1 MIEAIRGIVETC
13 QPDTD
18 VLRLG
23 YVSIRV
29 AVTAETARGLRP
41 GDHASLFTHLYLRED
56 LVALYGFASAEER
69 SLFEELMG
77 VTGVGPKAA
86 LGFLST
92 FTPQGLR
99 DAIEQEDLTRL
110 IRVPGV
116 GRKTAQR
123 VVLELKGRLGA
134 VGGAAPTPVSPRDQ
148 DLVSVLSGL
157 GYTAAEA
164 AAALQHSNE
173 VASSGTD
180 EDRIRAALGY
190 FAAR

>member
-1 MIEAIRGIVETC
+1 MIEAIHGIVETC
-13 QPDTD
+13 QPDAA

-23 YVSIRV
+23 YISLRV
-29 AVTAETARGLRP
+29 AITAETARGLRP
-41 GDHASLFTHLYLRED
+41 GERISLYTHLFLRED
-56 LVALYGFASAEER
+56 LAALYGFGSVEER
-69 SLFEELMG
+69 SLFEDLMG
-77 VTGVGPKAA
+77 VSGVGPKAA
-86 LGFLST
+86 LGFLSA

-110 IRVPGV
+110 TRVPGV

-134 VGGAAPTPVSPRDQ
+134 VGGAAPTSVSPGDQ
-148 DLVSVLSGL
+148 DLLSVLSGL
-157 GYTAAEA
+157 GYTSAES
-164 AAALQHSNE
+164 AAALQHSKE

>member
-1 MIEAIRGIVETC
+1 MIEAIHGIVETC
-13 QPDTD
+13 QPDAA

-23 YVSIRV
+23 YISLRV
-29 AVTAETARGLRP
+29 AITAETARGLRP
-41 GDHASLFTHLYLRED
+41 GERVSLYTHLFLRED
-56 LVALYGFASAEER
+56 LAALYGFGSVEER
-69 SLFEELMG
+69 SLFEDLMG
-77 VTGVGPKAA
+77 VSGVGPKAA
-86 LGFLST
+86 LGFLSA

-110 IRVPGV
+110 TRVPGV

-134 VGGAAPTPVSPRDQ
+134 VGGAVPTSVSPGDQ
-148 DLVSVLSGL
+148 DLLSVLSGL
-157 GYTAAEA
+157 GYTSAES
-164 AAALQHSNE
+164 AAALQHSKE

>member
-1 MIEAIRGIVETC
+1 MIEAVHGIVEEC
-13 QPDTD
+13 RPDAA

-29 AVTAETARGLRP
+29 AVTAETARALRP
-41 GDHASLFTHLYLRED
+41 GDRASLFTHLYLRED
-56 LVALYGFASAEER
+56 LAALYGFAAAEER

-99 DAIEQEDLTRL
+99 DAIEQEDLIRL
-110 IRVPGV
+110 TRVPGI

-123 VVLELKGRLGA
+123 VILELKGKLAGVGA
-134 VGGAAPTPVSPRDQ
+134 VAPTPMSPRDQ
-148 DLVSVLSGL
+148 DLLSVLSGL
-157 GYTAAEA
+157 GYTSAESS
-164 AAALQHSNE
+164 AALSYSNE

-190 FAAR
+190 FAAH

>member
-1 MIEAIRGIVETC
+1 MIEAIHGIVETC
-13 QPDTD
+13 QPDAA

-23 YVSIRV
+23 YISLRV
-29 AVTAETARGLRP
+29 AITAETARGLRP
-41 GDHASLFTHLYLRED
+41 GERVSLYTHLFLRED
-56 LVALYGFASAEER
+56 LAALYGFGSVEER
-69 SLFEELMG
+69 SLFEDLMG
-77 VTGVGPKAA
+77 VSGVGPKAA
-86 LGFLST
+86 LGFLSA

-110 IRVPGV
+110 TRVPGV

-134 VGGAAPTPVSPRDQ
+134 VGGAVPTSVSPGDQ
-148 DLVSVLSGL
+148 DLLSVLSGL
-157 GYTAAEA
+157 GYTSAES
-164 AAALQHSNE
+164 AAALQHSKE

-190 FAAR
+190 FAAC

>member
-1 MIEAIRGIVETC
+1 MIEAIHGIVETC
-13 QPDTD
+13 QPDAA

-23 YVSIRV
+23 YISIRL
-29 AVTAETARGLRP
+29 AITAETARELRP
-41 GDHASLFTHLYLRED
+41 GDRVSLFTHLFLRED
-56 LVALYGFASAEER
+56 LAALYGFASAEER
-69 SLFEELMG
+69 SLFEDLMG
-77 VTGVGPKAA
+77 VSGVGPKAA
-86 LGFLST
+86 LGFLSA

-110 IRVPGV
+110 TRVPGV

-134 VGGAAPTPVSPRDQ
+134 VGGAAPTPISPRDQ
-148 DLVSVLSGL
+148 DLLSVLSGL
-157 GYTAAEA
+157 GYTSAES
-164 AAALQHSNE
+164 AAALQHSKE

-180 EDRIRAALGY
+180 EDRIRAALSY